1 MFLAKSQSEQTRAAS
16 SLPLYRRVQHRL
28 LGLCIL
34 LAPLTVTV
42 YLMAWINVRGSSFTY
57 SESLTYSQSV
67 AALGTLTN
75 HIHMIFGILATIFLP
90 LGYFG
95 MTLLGMKRAPWLATI
110 AAIFA
115 LVGWAPFGAIIS
127 LDILVY
133 DVARGGSIPQLV
145 TFWGQFNADPFI
157 MTYQY
162 IYILGHLI
170 SAILLGILLGRTR
183 LIPAWA
189 AWAFALSS
197 PVTMLLFAFHLFPQ
211 LVWIACALLIIGALP
226 AAFAMWHGKGDL

>member
-1 MFLAKSQSEQTRAAS
+1 MFLSKSQSEQTAVAS

-34 LAPLTVTV
+34 LAPLTLTV
-42 YLMAWINVRGSSFTY
+42 YLMTWINVNVRGS
-57 SESLTYSQSV
+57 SLTYSQSI
-67 AALGTLTN
+67 AALGNVTN
-75 HIHMIFGILATIFLP
+75 HIHLIFGILATIFLP
-90 LGYFG
+90 LGFFG
-95 MTLLGMKRAPWLATI
+95 MALLGMKRAPWLATI
-110 AAIFA
+110 SAIFA

-127 LDILVY
+127 LDILAY
-133 DVARGGSIPQLV
+133 DVARVGSIPQLV
-145 TFWGQFNADPFI
+145 TLWGQFNADPFI

-197 PVTMLLFAFHLFPQ
+197 PVTMLLFAFHLVPQ
-211 LVWIACALLIIGALP
+211 LEWIVCALFIIGALP
-226 AAFAMWHGKGDL
+226 AAFAMWHSKGDL